1 MMSIFQVRDRR
12 KERRR
17 KEGKWKE
24 VHLQC
29 DEYFEFPL
37 AKPKTTKENIGMGNN
52 LTILGQTAVFIARFC
67 TVPQTKFDVFRQSKR
82 EEEKWISNKFRSFNT
97 KLCRFKQIF
106 SWSILNDSNNK
117 PPGKLCLVEKF
128 FY

>member
-24 VHLQC
+24 IHLQC

-37 AKPKTTKENIGMGNN
+37 LTPKTTKENTGI
-52 LTILGQTAVFIARFC
+52 
-67 TVPQTKFDVFRQSKR
+67 
-82 EEEKWISNKFRSFNT
+82 
-97 KLCRFKQIF
+97 
-106 SWSILNDSNNK
+106 
-117 PPGKLCLVEKF
+117 
-128 FY
+128 

>member
-67 TVPQTKFDVFRQSKR
+67 TVPQMKFDVFRQSKR
-82 EEEKWISNKFRSFNT
+82 EEEKWISNKFSLFLSRNYVGSN
-97 KLCRFKQIF
+97 KF
-106 SWSILNDSNNK
+106 SVGPS
-117 PPGKLCLVEKF
+117 
-128 FY
+128 

>member
-37 AKPKTTKENIGMGNN
+37 AKPKTTKEYTGMGND
-52 LTILGQTAVFIARFC
+52 LTILGQTAVFIAPFC
-67 TVPQTKFDVFRQSKR
+67 TVPQVKFDVFRQSKR
-82 EEEKWISNKFRSFNT
+82 EEEKWISNKFSLFLSRNYVGSN
-97 KLCRFKQIF
+97 KF
-106 SWSILNDSNNK
+106 SVGPS
-117 PPGKLCLVEKF
+117 
-128 FY
+128 